1 LALRPRAFAFR
12 QVWSHLLTRRTRA
25 RPNNAAPRQPTRA
38 PLAFSMTTTP
48 FAVRLL
54 RRLRAPIASAAL
66 CAASLAAIAATP
78 RPAPPPAAPQGAG
91 VTVLVYHE
99 VVTDNR
105 TEGKTTITAEHFAEQ
120 MELLSD
126 EGFVTVGIGDLVRHM
141 KGEATLP
148 PKAVVLTFEDG
159 WRSVLN
165 ATPVLDRYK
174 QKASFWIIT
183 GNGIGGLY
191 LDWSDIERLAANP
204 RYEVYSHTVSHPWDP
219 NNNLVT
225 WVQGPAKEEG
235 KRDALNELTE
245 SKRVLEQRLGKPV
258 PYLAW
263 PSGWYDD
270 TLVGLAKEAGYSALL
285 TTEPGLN
292 RRGDDVLRIHRT
304 IVDGGC
310 DLLTF
315 RRTVETGSAFTCQQR
330 QRVP

>member
-1 LALRPRAFAFR
+1 MTDRSSAFLRSVLATVAC
-12 QVWSHLLTRRTRA
+12 
-25 RPNNAAPRQPTRA
+25 AAW
-38 PLAFSMTTTP
+38 L
-48 FAVRLL
+48 
-54 RRLRAPIASAAL
+54 ASAT
-66 CAASLAAIAATP
+66 AATP
-78 RPAPPPAAPQGAG
+78 ARPAPQPAAAPGAG

-105 TEGKTTITAEHFAEQ
+105 GEGVTTITAAHFAEQ
-120 MELLSD
+120 MELLAD
-126 EGFVTVGIGDLVRHM
+126 EGFVTVGIADLVRHM

-148 PKAVVLTFEDG
+148 AKAVVLTFEDG
-159 WRSVLN
+159 WRSALN
-165 ATPVLDRYK
+165 ATPVLDK
-174 QKASFWIIT
+174 HKLKASFWIIT

-219 NNNLVT
+219 SNNLVT
-225 WVQGPAKEEG
+225 WVQGAAKEEG
-235 KRDALNELTE
+235 KRDALHELGE

-270 TLVGLAKEAGYSALL
+270 TLVGLAREVGYTALL

-315 RRTVETGSAFTCQQR
+315 RRTVETGNAYTCKLR
-330 QRVP
+330 QRLP

>member
-1 LALRPRAFAFR
+1 MTDRSSAFLRSVLATVAC
-12 QVWSHLLTRRTRA
+12 
-25 RPNNAAPRQPTRA
+25 AAW
-38 PLAFSMTTTP
+38 L
-48 FAVRLL
+48 
-54 RRLRAPIASAAL
+54 ASAP
-66 CAASLAAIAATP
+66 AATP
-78 RPAPPPAAPQGAG
+78 ARPAPQPAAAPGAG

-105 TEGKTTITAEHFAEQ
+105 GEGVTTITAAHFAEQ
-120 MELLSD
+120 MELLAD
-126 EGFVTVGIGDLVRHM
+126 EGFVTVGIADLVRHM

-148 PKAVVLTFEDG
+148 AKAVVLTFEDG
-159 WRSVLN
+159 WRSALN
-165 ATPVLDRYK
+165 ATPVLDK
-174 QKASFWIIT
+174 HKLKASFWIIT

-219 NNNLVT
+219 SNNLVT
-225 WVQGPAKEEG
+225 WVQGAAKEEG
-235 KRDALNELTE
+235 KRDALHELAE

-270 TLVGLAKEAGYSALL
+270 TLVGLAREVGYTALL

-315 RRTVETGSAFTCQQR
+315 RRTVETGYAFTCKQR

>member
-1 LALRPRAFAFR
+1 M
-12 QVWSHLLTRRTRA
+12 
-25 RPNNAAPRQPTRA
+25 RA
-38 PLAFSMTTTP
+38 PLAFPMTTNRSL
-48 FAVRLL
+48 AARLL
-54 RRLRAPIASAAL
+54 RRVRAPIACGAVCL
-66 CAASLAAIAATP
+66 ASLAASAATP
-78 RPAPPPAAPQGAG
+78 RPAPAPAAPQGAG

-105 TEGKTTITAEHFAEQ
+105 VEGVTTITAAHFAEQ
-120 MELLSD
+120 MELLAD
-126 EGFVTVGIGDLVRHM
+126 EGFVTVGIADLVRHM
-141 KGEATLP
+141 KGEAALP
-148 PKAVVLTFEDG
+148 AKAVVLTFEDG
-159 WRSVLN
+159 WGSVLN
-165 ATPVLDRYK
+165 AMPVLDK
-174 QKASFWIIT
+174 HKLKASFWIIT

-219 NNNLVT
+219 GNNLVT
-225 WVQGPAKEEG
+225 WVQGASKDEG
-235 KRDALNELTE
+235 RRDALNELAE

-270 TLVGLAKEAGYSALL
+270 TLVGLAREVGYTALL

-315 RRTVETGSAFTCQQR
+315 RRTVETGNAYTCKLR
-330 QRVP
+330 QRLP

>member
-1 LALRPRAFAFR
+1 
-12 QVWSHLLTRRTRA
+12 
-25 RPNNAAPRQPTRA
+25 
-38 PLAFSMTTTP
+38 M
-48 FAVRLL
+48 
-54 RRLRAPIASAAL
+54 
-66 CAASLAAIAATP
+66 
-78 RPAPPPAAPQGAG
+78 
-91 VTVLVYHE
+91 TVLVYHE
-99 VVTDNR
+99 VVTDN
-105 TEGKTTITAEHFAEQ
+105 TVEGKTTISAAHFAEQ
-120 MELLSD
+120 MELLAD
-126 EGFVTVGIGDLVRHM
+126 EGFVTVGIADLVRHM
-141 KGEATLP
+141 KGDATLP
-148 PKAVVLTFEDG
+148 AKAVVLTFEDG

-165 ATPVLDRYK
+165 AMPVLDK
-174 QKASFWIIT
+174 HKLKASFWIIT

-225 WVQGPAKEEG
+225 WVQGPAKDEG
-235 KRDALNELTE
+235 RRDALNELAE

-270 TLVGLAKEAGYSALL
+270 TLVGLAKEAGYTALL

-315 RRTVETGSAFTCQQR
+315 RRTVETGYAFTCKQR

>member
-1 LALRPRAFAFR
+1 
-12 QVWSHLLTRRTRA
+12 
-25 RPNNAAPRQPTRA
+25 
-38 PLAFSMTTTP
+38 MTTNFPTL
-48 FAVRLL
+48 ASRLVQ
-54 RRLRAPIASAAL
+54 RMRAPIACGAL
-66 CAASLAAIAATP
+66 CAASLAASAATP
-78 RPAPPPAAPQGAG
+78 KSAPPPAAPQGGG

-99 VVTDNR
+99 VITDDR
-105 TEGKTTITAEHFAEQ
+105 VEGVTTISAAHFAEQ
-120 MELLSD
+120 MELLAD
-126 EGFVTVGIGDLVRHM
+126 EGFVTVSVADLVRHM
-141 KGEATLP
+141 KGEAALP
-148 PKAVVLTFEDG
+148 ARAVVLTFEDG
-159 WRSVLN
+159 WRSALN
-165 ATPVLDRYK
+165 AMPALDKFK

-225 WVQGPAKEEG
+225 WVQGANKEEG

-245 SKRVLEQRLGKPV
+245 SKRVLEQRLGKAV

-270 TLVGLAKEAGYSALL
+270 TLVGLAQQAGYTALL

-310 DLLTF
+310 DLRTF
-315 RRTVETGSAFTCQQR
+315 RRSIETGSAFTCQQR

>member
-1 LALRPRAFAFR
+1 
-12 QVWSHLLTRRTRA
+12 
-25 RPNNAAPRQPTRA
+25 
-38 PLAFSMTTTP
+38 MTTKP
-48 FAVRLL
+48 SFAARFFRRVCSPIARGAVCFASFAVL
-54 RRLRAPIASAAL
+54 
-66 CAASLAAIAATP
+66 AATP
-78 RPAPPPAAPQGAG
+78 RQAPPAATPQGAG

-99 VVTDNR
+99 VVTDKR
-105 TEGKTTITAEHFAEQ
+105 GEGKTTITAEHFDEQ
-120 MELLSD
+120 MQLLAD
-126 EGFVTVGIGDLVRHM
+126 EGFVTVGIADLVRHM
-141 KGEATLP
+141 KGDATLP

-165 ATPVLDRYK
+165 ATPVLDRLK
-174 QKASFWIIT
+174 LKASFWIIT

-225 WVQGPAKEEG
+225 WVEGPAKDDG
-235 KRDALNELTE
+235 KRDALNELAE

-270 TLVGLAKEAGYSALL
+270 TLIGLAKEAGYSALL

-315 RRTVETGSAFTCQQR
+315 RRTVETGYAFTCQPR

>member
-1 LALRPRAFAFR
+1 M
-12 QVWSHLLTRRTRA
+12 
-25 RPNNAAPRQPTRA
+25 RA
-38 PLAFSMTTTP
+38 PLALSMTTKP
-48 FAVRLL
+48 SLALRLF
-54 RRLRAPIASAAL
+54 RRVRAPLA
-66 CAASLAAIAATP
+66 CGVVCVASLAAVAATP
-78 RPAPPPAAPQGAG
+78 RPAPSAAAPQGAG

-99 VVTDNR
+99 VVTDN
-105 TEGKTTITAEHFAEQ
+105 TVEGKTTISAAHFAEQ
-120 MELLSD
+120 MELLAD
-126 EGFVTVGIGDLVRHM
+126 EGFVTVGIADLVRHM
-141 KGEATLP
+141 KGDATLP
-148 PKAVVLTFEDG
+148 AKAVVLTFEDG

-165 ATPVLDRYK
+165 AMPVLDK
-174 QKASFWIIT
+174 HKLKASFWIIT

-225 WVQGPAKEEG
+225 WVEGPSKEEG
-235 KRDALNELTE
+235 RRDALNELSE

-270 TLVGLAKEAGYSALL
+270 TLVGLAKEAGYTALL

-315 RRTVETGSAFTCQQR
+315 RRTVETGYAFTCKQR

>member
-1 LALRPRAFAFR
+1 MKHRSFAAR
-12 QVWSHLLTRRTRA
+12 LIRRV
-25 RPNNAAPRQPTRA
+25 RA
-38 PLAFSMTTTP
+38 P
-48 FAVRLL
+48 FACAVV
-54 RRLRAPIASAAL
+54 
-66 CAASLAAIAATP
+66 CAATLAAIAATP
-78 RPAPPPAAPQGAG
+78 AKPPRPAPPAAPPQGAG

-99 VVTDNR
+99 LVGDNR
-105 TEGKTTITAEHFAEQ
+105 AEGTTTITAAHFAEQ
-120 MELLSD
+120 MELLAD
-126 EGFVTVGIGDLVRHM
+126 EGFVTVGVGDLVRHM

-148 PKAVVLTFEDG
+148 AKAVVLAFEDG
-159 WRSVLN
+159 WRSALD
-165 ATPVLDRYK
+165 AIPVLDRHK
-174 QKASFWIIT
+174 MKASFWIIT

-191 LDWSDIERLAANP
+191 LDWKDIERLAADP

-225 WVQGPAKEEG
+225 WVQGAGSDEG
-235 KRDALNELTE
+235 KRDALNELAE

-270 TLVGLAKEAGYSALL
+270 TLVGLAQQAGYTALL

-315 RRTVETGSAFTCQQR
+315 RRTVETGYAYTCKQR
-330 QRVP
+330 QRLP

>member
-1 LALRPRAFAFR
+1 
-12 QVWSHLLTRRTRA
+12 
-25 RPNNAAPRQPTRA
+25 
-38 PLAFSMTTTP
+38 M
-48 FAVRLL
+48 
-54 RRLRAPIASAAL
+54 
-66 CAASLAAIAATP
+66 
-78 RPAPPPAAPQGAG
+78 
-91 VTVLVYHE
+91 
-99 VVTDNR
+99 
-105 TEGKTTITAEHFAEQ
+105 
-120 MELLSD
+120 
-126 EGFVTVGIGDLVRHM
+126 
-141 KGEATLP
+141 
-148 PKAVVLTFEDG
+148 
-159 WRSVLN
+159 
-165 ATPVLDRYK
+165 PVLDK
-174 QKASFWIIT
+174 HKLKASFWIIT

-225 WVQGPAKEEG
+225 WVQGPAKDEG
-235 KRDALNELTE
+235 RRDALNELAE

-270 TLVGLAKEAGYSALL
+270 TLVGLAKEAGYTALL

-315 RRTVETGSAFTCQQR
+315 RRTVETGYAFTCKQR